1 MQEEEIASQTPKA
14 PRLPDRLPDR
24 TTAEL
29 RPTALVTVGH
39 SGSVPEFSGD
49 DDRGRARAD
58 ANDARA
64 ARGGPG

>member
-14 PRLPDRLPDR
+14 PRLPDRLRDR

-29 RPTALVTVGH
+29 RPTTLVTVGH

-49 DDRGRARAD
+49 DDRGRVRAD
-58 ANDARA
+58 ADDARA
-64 ARGGPG
+64 ARAGPG